1 VQRLITGLC
10 RPANLTFHL
19 LHFLLEKA
27 PSLKQ
32 FGGTHLEADEYH
44 EAMKDP
50 EAVIIDVRNAYESA
64 M

>member
-1 VQRLITGLC
+1 
-10 RPANLTFHL
+10 
-19 LHFLLEKA
+19 
-27 PSLKQ
+27 LKQ